1 MTDRL
6 TIAIV
11 GRPNVGKSTIF
22 NRLVGERISIV
33 DDQPGVTRDRIYGR
47 GEWLNQPY
55 TIIDTGGIT
64 FKDENF
70 MSQIR
75 QQAEIAMSDAD
86 LIIMMT
92 NVRDGVT
99 ETDEQLANMLYRTK
113 KPVLVAVNKVDN
125 PEQHADIYDF
135 YALGLGTPFP
145 ISGAHGQG
153 LGDLL
158 DEAFHQFSESD
169 FSMDAEDVI
178 SFSLIGRPNVGKSS
192 MVNRILDEE
201 RVIVSDIP
209 GTTRDAVDTYF
220 TYDDHEYRII
230 DTAGLRR
237 PGKVSELTEKYSV
250 IRTRDAIDRSDVCLL
265 VLNAEEGIREQ
276 DKTVAGYAYE
286 AGKGII
292 VIVNKW
298 DLIQKDNKTL
308 HNFEKEIREEF
319 GFLNHSPIF
328 FVSAK
333 TGQRLQNILPK
344 ITQVYENYHRR
355 IQSSVLNQV
364 LVEAMRINPAPSDK
378 GRKLRVYYLTQ
389 VSTAP
394 PTFVLMVNDKELM
407 HFSYQR
413 FIANQIRKNFDFEGT
428 TLRMIVRE
436 RH

>member
-1 MTDRL
+1 MAERL

-64 FKDENF
+64 FKDESF

-75 QQAEIAMSDAD
+75 QQAQIAMSDAD
-86 LIIMMT
+86 LIIMMAD
-92 NVRDGVT
+92 VRDGVT
-99 ETDEQLANMLYRTK
+99 ETDEQLASMLHRTK
-113 KPVLVAVNKVDN
+113 KPVLLAVNKVDN

-135 YALGLGTPFP
+135 YALGLGEPFP

-158 DEAFHQFSESD
+158 DEAFHQFEDSD
-169 FSMDAEDVI
+169 FNMDANDSI

-192 MVNRILDEE
+192 LVNRLLNEE

-220 TYDDHEYRII
+220 TYDDREYRII

-265 VLNAEEGIREQ
+265 VLNSEEGIREQ

-286 AGKGII
+286 AGKAII

-298 DLIQKDNKTL
+298 DLVDKDNKTL
-308 HNFEKEIREEF
+308 HRFEKEIREEF
-319 GFLNHSPIF
+319 GFLNHAPIF

-333 TGQRLQNILPK
+333 TGQRLQTVLPK

-364 LVEAMRINPAPSDK
+364 LAEAMRINPAPSDK

-389 VSTAP
+389 VATAP

-413 FIANQIRKNFDFEGT
+413 FMANQIRKNFDFEGV

-436 RH
+436 RY